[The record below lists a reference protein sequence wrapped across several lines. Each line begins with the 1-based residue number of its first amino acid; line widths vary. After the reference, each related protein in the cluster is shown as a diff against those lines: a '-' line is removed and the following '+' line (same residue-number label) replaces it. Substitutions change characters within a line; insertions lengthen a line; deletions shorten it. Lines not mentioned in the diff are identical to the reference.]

1 MNKLIKHISATL
13 LIVLAGFVTPLMAN
27 ELPAMERKVSLSVRE
42 QPVQQFLETLF
53 AQVNVPV
60 TVSEEIE
67 GLMNGR
73 FDGTAREVFDKVASA
88 FNVSLYFD
96 GVVAHVYSGSEI
108 KRTLMPVSALT
119 AGRVEK
125 IAHRMNLGD
134 RNNKIDAGNGG
145 LIVTGTRRFLE
156 QIEELSFSVQSNDKE
171 STKKAPLAYRVFYL
185 SNAWAA
191 DTSFDVGG
199 ESVTISGVATLLSE
213 LVNDGELPVSIQS
226 RRTNSNGGSL
236 EGLRGKGL
244 QAVASP
250 GVQPLEIQSEAE
262 IEPAF
267 SQSNTGARIVADSRL
282 NAVIIRDA
290 ADRMQAYQ
298 ALINDLDRPSQ
309 MVEIEATIID
319 VNTDK
324 TRELGVGWQYRRS
337 DGVLSSI
344 GGTANGQ
351 TGTVFPGSPIQGAGA
366 VLSTVLGAKEQF
378 LSRIRA
384 LEEKGAA
391 RVVSK
396 PHVITLSDV
405 EAVLGA
411 TTEFFVRVA
420 GDEEVDLFNVPVG
433 TVLRVTPHVF
443 QESGQSRIKLLVNIE
458 DGAASSREVDQ
469 IPVIE
474 RANINTQAVINE
486 GDSLLIGGLVRDSYQ
501 EVASG
506 VPLLGSIPF
515 LGRLFKSTSSSSN
528 RVERLFMITPRSAD
542 GLGFGRVQNGKRTLP
557 VLQGDMDDIEAQ
569 AADRISSRP
578 QPFGKQVEDI
588 PFNPLYIQRD
598 PAPAALPRS
607 PVPGPGAPAGQ
618 QPGMKADPE
627 FKQWVAISG
636 SESDNDV
643 ESTASDQS
651 MSMNNV
657 GSGQSMNMGS
667 SNDNSQW
674 TTVPVAAPTNGDGT
688 SESKKG
694 AVSADGW
701 MTIE

>member
-1 MNKLIKHISATL
+1 MDTLIKRLFTTL
-13 LIVLAGFVTPLMAN
+13 LLCLAGLFTPVMAN
-27 ELPAMERKVSLSVRE
+27 ELPSLERKVSLTVRE

-60 TVSEEIE
+60 VVSEEID

-73 FDGTAREVFDKVASA
+73 FDGTAQEVFDKVAMA
-88 FNVSLYFD
+88 FNVALYFD
-96 GVVAHVYSGSEI
+96 GAVAHVYSSNEI
-108 KRTLMPVSALT
+108 TRTLMPLSANT
-119 AGRVEK
+119 ADKVEK
-125 IAHRMNLGD
+125 MAHRMSLGD
-134 RNNKIDAGNGG
+134 RNNIIDAGSGG

-156 QIEELSFSVQSNDKE
+156 QIEELSFSMQSNDTE
-171 STKKAPLAYRVFYL
+171 STKVAPLAYRVFYL
-185 SNAWAA
+185 SHAWAA

-199 ESVTISGVATLLSE
+199 QSVTISGVATLLGE
-213 LVNDGELPVSIQS
+213 LVNDGKLPASLAT
-226 RRTNSNGGSL
+226 RRTGTNGRSL
-236 EGLRGKGL
+236 QGLRGQGL

-250 GVQPLEIQSEAE
+250 GAE
-262 IEPAF
+262 SVDTQNQAEMELAF
-267 SQSNTGARIVADSRL
+267 SETNTGARIVADSRL
-282 NAVIIRDA
+282 NAVIIRDT

-298 ALINDLDRPSQ
+298 ELIKDLDRPSQ

-324 TRELGVGWQYRRS
+324 TRELGIGWQYRRS
-337 DGVLSSI
+337 DVSLSSI

-351 TGTVFPGSPIQGAGA
+351 SGTIFPGAPVTGPGAI
-366 VLSTVLGAKEQF
+366 LSTVLGAKEQF
-378 LSRIRA
+378 LARIRA

-420 GDEEVDLFNVPVG
+420 GEEEVDLFNVPVG
-433 TVLRVTPHVF
+433 TVLRVTPHIF
-443 QESGQSRIKLLVNIE
+443 QESGQSKIKLLVNIE
-458 DGAASSREVDQ
+458 DGATSSREVDQ

-506 VPLLGSIPF
+506 IPLLGSIPF
-515 LGRLFKSTSSSSN
+515 LGRLFKTTATSSN

-569 AADRISSRP
+569 AADRISPRP
-578 QPFGKQVEDI
+578 RPFGKQVEDI
-588 PFNPLYIQRD
+588 PFKPLQFPRESK
-598 PAPAALPRS
+598 PSVLPDDGPSHAVPLPGRGLILS
-607 PVPGPGAPAGQ
+607 QISNFSSGLQYPDLNLARLFNRPVPR
-618 QPGMKADPE
+618 
-627 FKQWVAISG
+627 
-636 SESDNDV
+636 NR
-643 ESTASDQS
+643 
-651 MSMNNV
+651 NR
-657 GSGQSMNMGS
+657 
-667 SNDNSQW
+667 
-674 TTVPVAAPTNGDGT
+674 
-688 SESKKG
+688 
-694 AVSADGW
+694 
-701 MTIE
+701 